1 MKMHTAIFAF
11 AALSLF
17 LFAGG
22 CRVRSSSGSATSN
35 APNSSG
41 SEAGNAAENIAASD
55 ASTEVKLDNAD
66 TDGVDFAEKE
76 EIRRSYKMEPGANV
90 NIYGI
95 NGLVKIESADA
106 PVAEVLIVRSA
117 KKRED
122 LQFRRMNIEHGP
134 KTGLTIRV
142 ENDRKSIFSAL
153 GSIPEGRQR
162 VILRL
167 PKDIDL
173 ETNGVNGN
181 FTAGEVRGRLELRG
195 ISGEVKVARAAGNTE
210 VRGVNGGVDITF
222 APFVGKGIELNGVN
236 GNIELRF
243 EGEVNAELST
253 WGVNGNVEAEL
264 PNVERN
270 ESEPRRGRINARI
283 GTGGTKIEAHG
294 VNGNIHLA
302 KAAKPEAATAKATG
316 K

>member
-1 MKMHTAIFAF
+1 MKKLTAIIGLV
-11 AALSLF
+11 ALSVF
-17 LFAGG
+17 LVVGG
-22 CRVRSSSGSATSN
+22 CRVRSSSGSA
-35 APNSSG
+35 SSKSAG
-41 SEAGNAAENIAASD
+41 SEAGNLAENIAASD

-95 NGLVKIESADA
+95 NGMVKIESADA

-173 ETNGVNGN
+173 ETNGVNGDV
-181 FTAGEVRGRLELRG
+181 TAGEIRGRLELRG

-210 VRGVNGGVDITF
+210 VGGVNGGIDLTF
-222 APFVGKGIELNGVN
+222 APLVGKKIELNGIN

-243 EGEVNAELST
+243 EGDVNAEVSS
-253 WGVNGNVEAEL
+253 WGVNGNVEADL
-264 PNVERN
+264 PNMERTDT
-270 ESEPRRGRINARI
+270 EPRRGRVNARI

-294 VNGNIHLA
+294 VNGNIHLT
-302 KAAKPEAATAKATG
+302 KAVKPETATAGTTG